1 LLVGPPCSR
10 KYELA
15 QRISRKYNIPHISVS
30 DLLQQEIKSQNEN
43 SIAIINA
50 MNSGELVSDRYVF
63 KLLEDRLYA
72 SDCMINGWILTGFP
86 KTKSQWNYFEEVN
99 HSFYPTLVVVI
110 NLLNEESKAR
120 SVSRKIDSVTGKFY
134 QIDSDTFARESEAV
148 KKRLI
153 VKTEDKPEIFNRRYY
168 LIITL

>member
-1 LLVGPPCSR
+1 LLLGPPCSK

-15 QRISRKYNIPHISVS
+15 QQISRKYNIPHISIS
-30 DLLQQEIKSQNEN
+30 GLLQQEIKSQNEN

-50 MNSGELVSDRYVF
+50 MNSGELVNDRFVF

-99 HSFYPTLVVVI
+99 HSFYPTLVVVV

-120 SVSRKIDSVTGKFY
+120 SKSRRIDPVTGKFY
-134 QIDSDTFARESEAV
+134 QIDSEIYARENELV
-148 KKRLI
+148 RKRLI
-153 VKTEDKPEIFNRRYY
+153 LKIEDKPEILNRR
-168 LIITL
+168 